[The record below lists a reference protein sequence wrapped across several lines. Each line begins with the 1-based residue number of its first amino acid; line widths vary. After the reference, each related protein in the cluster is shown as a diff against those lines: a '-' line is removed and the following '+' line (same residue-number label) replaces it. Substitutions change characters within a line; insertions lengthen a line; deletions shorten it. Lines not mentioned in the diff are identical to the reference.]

1 MFRLTPWSHGIW
13 FSTDKNIQRSQE
25 TGPNFHFL
33 SEKLI
38 ESESREKV
46 SFKTSSPQG
55 SPFCPTFPLL
65 LCPRTPPCWNYSSNF
80 HWSKD
85 TSFQLGLSTT
95 QPLWLALRTGWFLV
109 EIRPCCSFSYP
120 DLDEQSWHL
129 HQLSFS
135 EHLRKIA
142 LPPFWSVRTLELT
155 KLLHAFLRCVS
166 KVVCCPS
173 SCLHHQHTANL
184 FGIYSSQFLQHI
196 LTQVGDCTPC
206 IRFDSPVQFSYTSQ
220 VAQ

>member
-1 MFRLTPWSHGIW
+1 MRKKRWRSGVSFVSLSISYRPWPSQKTESLWLFYFDTPNIHNMFRLTPWSHGIW

-109 EIRPCCSFSYP
+109 EICKGSRLWRTSAATRAWWFVALISRRCAEPCQRRSGWP
-120 DLDEQSWHL
+120 AW
-129 HQLSFS
+129 
-135 EHLRKIA
+135 R
-142 LPPFWSVRTLELT
+142 
-155 KLLHAFLRCVS
+155 
-166 KVVCCPS
+166 
-173 SCLHHQHTANL
+173 
-184 FGIYSSQFLQHI
+184 
-196 LTQVGDCTPC
+196 CTPG
-206 IRFDSPVQFSYTSQ
+206 TSGL
-220 VAQ
+220 

>member
-95 QPLWLALRTGWFLV
+95 RPLWLALRTGWFLV

-142 LPPFWSVRTLELT
+142 LPPFWSVRTLELKNSSMLFFDVFPKWFVAPLLVYIINILGT
-155 KLLHAFLRCVS
+155 SLEYIFPSFSSIFWFKLQTAHHAF
-166 KVVCCPS
+166 
-173 SCLHHQHTANL
+173 NL
-184 FGIYSSQFLQHI
+184 IAKSGFPAH
-196 LTQVGDCTPC
+196 P
-206 IRFDSPVQFSYTSQ
+206 
-220 VAQ
+220 